1 MSRLKSN
8 AAFVVKVESRSSWK
22 QTFNYRTV
30 EVFMLRLMA
39 LTLALTISSTIAAQ
53 TPDRSPFVRPTLQGQ
68 LVDVGGR
75 NLHIRCTGDNKGPT
89 IIVEAAMGTWS
100 SHYAAMQ
107 ENIGTFARVCTYD
120 RAGLGWSDPA
130 TGGRSIR
137 DMAND
142 LDALLTEAKVISPY
156 VIVGHSLGGL
166 IARQYASMH
175 PSRVAGVVLVE
186 SSNELINFTPAYE
199 ASRIQRIAMIDSGL
213 KIGKPGVPV
222 MPMPPGSSP
231 EAVMAM
237 LPETLLATKDE
248 LTSFERTPASMRLAG
263 GFGTLGDTPLIVVR
277 RGRTA
282 QPPSSDDI
290 AWQLAQAELLKL
302 STCSKLI
309 VAEKS
314 GHMVPMDEPEIVS
327 TAVKQV
333 LSMPSC
339 RESI

>member
-1 MSRLKSN
+1 MLRLPWSN
-8 AAFVVKVESRSSWK
+8 PILLRNK
-22 QTFNYRTV
+22 TFIFRTI
-30 EVFMLRLMA
+30 EVFMLRSIT
-39 LTLALTISSTIAAQ
+39 LTLALTISITVAAQ
-53 TPDRSPFVRPTLQGQ
+53 TPDQSPFVRPTMQGQ
-68 LVDVGGR
+68 LIDVGGR
-75 NLHIRCTGDNKGPT
+75 HLHIHCTGANKGT
-89 IIVEAAMGTWS
+89 AVIVEAAMGTWS

-107 ENIGTFARVCTYD
+107 EKVGTFTRVCTYD

-130 TGGRSIR
+130 AGGRSIR

-142 LDALLTEAKVISPY
+142 LHVLLTEASVTSPY

-199 ASRIQRIAMIDSGL
+199 ASRLQRVAMIDSGL

-248 LTSFERTPASMRLAG
+248 LASFERTPASMRSVG

-290 AWQLAQAELLKL
+290 AWQLAQTELLKL

-327 TAVKQV
+327 NTVKEV
-333 LSMPSC
+333 SSMSC
-339 RESI
+339 K